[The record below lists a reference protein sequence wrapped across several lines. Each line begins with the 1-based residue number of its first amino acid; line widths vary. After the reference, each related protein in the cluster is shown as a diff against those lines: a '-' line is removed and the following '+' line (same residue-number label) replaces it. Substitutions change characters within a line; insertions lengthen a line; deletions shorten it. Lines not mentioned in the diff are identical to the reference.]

1 MAQHQNASPMK
12 TMASLE
18 IKLPVPKDSQTSS
31 TSTLPI
37 EGSRQKSSTP
47 SSPVHFDQVTME
59 DDQEDEDDWDAFQ
72 SFPVSTDAAGT
83 VLKAESAAEKPD
95 LVEKSI
101 SEREFQ
107 DLPTSKSVN
116 NESDMSNA
124 ELQEVISNDLG
135 HDIKP
140 EPYNEEE
147 EGVTSNHKNVKIST
161 DLNEAPGHKDEEGA
175 VSSQENIETS
185 PDLKVMENTEGSIQV
200 DIMEDYA
207 QTTHSPRNSID
218 HQLQVSPDDFQRVEV
233 KEQVEENIVQSHDQL
248 KVPPDQQNVVPGSS
262 DALPAEL
269 LSEHETEGE
278 AERKSC

>member
-1 MAQHQNASPMK
+1 MAQQQNASPMK

-37 EGSRQKSSTP
+37 EGSRQKSSPT
-47 SSPVHFDQVTME
+47 SSPVHFDQDSME

-83 VLKAESAAEKPD
+83 VLKAESAAEKPN

-135 HDIKP
+135 HDIKSKS
-140 EPYNEEE
+140 Y
-147 EGVTSNHKNVKIST
+147 
-161 DLNEAPGHKDEEGA
+161 EAPSDKYGEGA
-175 VSSQENIETS
+175 VSSQENIET
-185 PDLKVMENTEGSIQV
+185 VC
-200 DIMEDYA
+200 Y
-207 QTTHSPRNSID
+207 
-218 HQLQVSPDDFQRVEV
+218 HQL
-233 KEQVEENIVQSHDQL
+233 
-248 KVPPDQQNVVPGSS
+248 
-262 DALPAEL
+262 
-269 LSEHETEGE
+269 
-278 AERKSC
+278 